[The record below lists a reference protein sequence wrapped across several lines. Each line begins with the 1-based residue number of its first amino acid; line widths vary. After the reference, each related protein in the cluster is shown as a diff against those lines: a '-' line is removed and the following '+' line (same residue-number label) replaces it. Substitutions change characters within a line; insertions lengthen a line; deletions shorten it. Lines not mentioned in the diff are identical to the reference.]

1 MLQIL
6 PVEDFWDFFFFIHI
20 FPRAI
25 KFEHKEGMTR
35 MDGLDGCQG
44 GYVVETVVE
53 LARNW
58 EEWKEEAP
66 VQCVYKQKMEEKE
79 LKTMT

>member
-1 MLQIL
+1 
-6 PVEDFWDFFFFIHI
+6 
-20 FPRAI
+20 
-25 KFEHKEGMTR
+25 